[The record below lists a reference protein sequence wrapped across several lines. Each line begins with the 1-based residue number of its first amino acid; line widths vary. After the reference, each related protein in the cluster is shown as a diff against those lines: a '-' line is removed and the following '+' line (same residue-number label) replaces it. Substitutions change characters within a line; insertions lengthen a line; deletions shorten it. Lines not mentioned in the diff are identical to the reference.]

1 MGTMWG
7 PGGMTGGWWTGWMW
21 IIPFTCLILVVL
33 GIVLIARLVQPSSLF
48 STHER
53 DRLIEVIEE
62 LKQDVQALKL
72 SKKITSKGILT
83 RRCTINPVGRPT
95 AMLHG
100 HILGHEDQGIMAG
113 VLVE

>member
-72 SKKITSKGILT
+72 SKK
-83 RRCTINPVGRPT
+83 NN
-95 AMLHG
+95 
-100 HILGHEDQGIMAG
+100 E
-113 VLVE
+113 